1 MEGSRSTPRHL
12 SLGHYLSYSCLE
24 RAIDAH
30 TSRCDVS
37 SCMLQN
43 QLVHGFGVHV
53 PNPNRSSFIGLGGSR
68 MINTKHRQNLPLH
81 QICSQQKSTQD
92 SQIIVNQRLLE
103 LRWIIIELQRS
114 GNSPSL
120 VFFVSVAIEESPPSF
135 AWSSPKGAPLFF
147 LLKLSLKTLF
157 KTQLFVFLLI
167 HLPHFLVVF
176 SLPILPLFVCLSV
189 SQTQLLTLVFA
200 QTHCFPF

>member
-1 MEGSRSTPRHL
+1 MLQNVNDKIENPTSNCNLLAQDQIQIQKFQFIAYFRVQERAV
-12 SLGHYLSYSCLE
+12 LSYLCLE

-81 QICSQQKSTQD
+81 QICSQQKSAQD
-92 SQIIVNQRLLE
+92 SQITVNQCLLD
-103 LRWIIIELQRS
+103 LPWIVIELQRS

-157 KTQLFVFLLI
+157 ETQLFVFLLI
-167 HLPHFLVVF
+167 HLPHFPVVSF
-176 SLPILPLFVCLSV
+176 F
-189 SQTQLLTLVFA
+189 F
-200 QTHCFPF
+200 